1 MTTVHLSLAAAAAPL
16 GVWPVLWDVLI
27 LLTMA
32 MLLGNLA
39 ERLGQ
44 SVIVGYLIAG
54 TIVGPN
60 ALGWISTHAELLN
73 IAEIGVSLLLFA
85 IGLEFSPR
93 RLLGF
98 GTSALKIGASQVVL
112 TTAVAY
118 VGGLAFGL
126 ADREAL
132 VIGMMVAMSSTACVL
147 RLLTDRAE
155 VETPHGR
162 SALGILL
169 VQDAAVVPMILLVS
183 AMATGGTAGQILWKL
198 LLALLA
204 AAVLLGAFYVL
215 FNVVAPRLFLLPT
228 YRRNRDLPV
237 LLAVIMA
244 VGSAWATHA
253 VGLSPALGAFA
264 AGILLAT
271 SPFAIQIR
279 ADTRPLMTLMVTLF
293 FAAIGLFGDPAWL
306 VAHWTMVTAVVLSIV
321 IGKPAIIALLSRVF
335 GQPWRY
341 GIAAALCLAQ
351 VGEFSFVLATI
362 AQSEFAGVALITP
375 LTFRTMVSATIVTLL
390 ITPYFVAAAPRIG
403 AVFENGISK
412 YRQALPWGDHAAER
426 SIAVKYDAA
435 AATEE
440 RTSRAGSVGVDLIL
454 IIGFG
459 SVGQRVAEGLLDSR
473 RQQLVAIDLNPES
486 IKVVERFGLKGQL
499 GDATQRDI
507 LDHAGINRAQ
517 AVVITVRD
525 HVTTRH
531 LIHLIRDL
539 SPDTLIVARCH
550 HHIHYFEL
558 LYAGAHQVVDE
569 QDQLGDRLAVD
580 LRKLL
585 GAGDKR
591 GS

>member
-1 MTTVHLSLAAAAAPL
+1 
-16 GVWPVLWDVLI
+16 
-27 LLTMA
+27 MA

-44 SVIVGYLIAG
+44 NVIVGYLIAG
-54 TIVGPN
+54 TLVGPN

-73 IAEIGVSLLLFA
+73 IAEIGVALLLFS

-93 RLLGF
+93 RLLEF
-98 GTSALKIGASQVVL
+98 GPAALKIGASQVVL

-118 VGGLAFGL
+118 LGGLAVGL

-132 VIGMMVAMSSTACVL
+132 IIGMMVAMSSTACVL

-183 AMATGGTAGQILWKL
+183 AMTTGGTAGQVLWKL

-204 AAVLLGAFYVL
+204 AAVLLGVFYVL

-244 VGSAWATHA
+244 VGSAGATHA

-293 FAAIGLFGDPAWL
+293 FAAIGLFGDPVWL
-306 VAHWTMVTAVVLSIV
+306 AAHWKTVTVVVLGII
-321 IGKPAIIALLSRVF
+321 IGKPAIIALVSRVF

-341 GIAAALCLAQ
+341 GIAAALCLSQ

-362 AQSEFAGVALITP
+362 AQSEVAGPALITP

-390 ITPYFVAAAPRIG
+390 ITPYFVVAAPRVG
-403 AVFENGISK
+403 GVFETAVAK
-412 YRQALPWGDHAAER
+412 LQRALPWGYHTAEQPTAA
-426 SIAVKYDAA
+426 KYGGT
-435 AATEE
+435 AATDD
-440 RTSRAGSVGVDLIL
+440 RAGRAHPVGIDLIL

-459 SVGQRVAEGLLDSR
+459 AVGQSVAQALPDSR
-473 RQQLVAIDLNPES
+473 RDQVVAIDLDPRN
-486 IKVVERFGLKGQL
+486 IKTAKRAGLTGQL
-499 GDATQRDI
+499 GDAAQRDI

-517 AVVITVRD
+517 AVVITLRS
-525 HVTTRH
+525 HITARH

-539 SPDTLIVARCH
+539 SPETSIISRCQH
-550 HHIHYFEL
+550 HVHYFEL
-558 LYAGAHQVVDE
+558 LYAGAHEVVDE
-569 QDQLGDRLAVD
+569 QTEVGQRLAMD
-580 LRKLL
+580 LAKHVE
-585 GAGDKR
+585 AGD
-591 GS
+591 